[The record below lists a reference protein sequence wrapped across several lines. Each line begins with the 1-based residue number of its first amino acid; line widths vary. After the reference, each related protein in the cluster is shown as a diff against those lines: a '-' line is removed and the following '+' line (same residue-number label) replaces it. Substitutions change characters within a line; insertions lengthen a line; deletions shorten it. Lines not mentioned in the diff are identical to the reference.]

1 MEESKT
7 NGAIYHMKTLKKSSV
22 AIFLPVKLLI
32 KMSCFWINFL
42 LPLVCVWQKMRK
54 PVLPLL
60 VLPEA
65 IVCSAYLQ
73 DIKLQPHL

>member
-1 MEESKT
+1 
-7 NGAIYHMKTLKKSSV
+7 MKTLKKSSV

-54 PVLPLL
+54 PVLPLP

-65 IVCSAYLQ
+65 ICCV
-73 DIKLQPHL
+73 